1 MFRKFLFASPFTLVP
16 ALCFGLDAPP
26 TIQFE
31 RTYDFGVNEFA
42 IDLTATE
49 SGFVI
54 RGRADTIEAPAVYEQ
69 LELQLSLQGDVLDS
83 QRSPLPT
90 YEGIYQ
96 GTVALTLEDGSSIV
110 TGLTDDNLYNVA
122 LARYFA
128 DGQRDWYQTYDP
140 DGWGR
145 PQSCQLLAD
154 GGFLVLGTVY
164 GVGGDI
170 NYKEDVMLLR
180 TDNSGNQVWL
190 KNYGEPG
197 LAVDRGVA
205 AIPTPTGFV
214 VIASSPNVVA
224 SVYDAVAIV
233 INQDGTLAQV
243 NSIGNETEVPEIPLF
258 ARVTGAGTVMV
269 VGQAGYY
276 YSDGSYRDNYPF
288 LVEVAAD
295 GGVLWYRSYRDGD
308 DNVITHVTP
317 VAFIRTGDGG
327 NLVAGYSSI
336 FEEHSPVEVY
346 LTKYDRLG
354 EPVWRQT
361 LASAASVYRLIT
373 TPQGGYAVLGS
384 VAYDGPSY
392 DIFLAALNPDGK
404 LFIRGDSNGDG
415 TLDIS
420 DPIRTLS
427 YLFAGGVSIACL
439 DAADANDDGAV
450 DISDAIHSLSYL
462 FTGGK
467 DIPPP
472 TIMSGMDPTTDQLGC
487 GLYQSTR

>member
-42 IDLTATE
+42 TDLTATE

-54 RGRADTIEAPAVYEQ
+54 RGRADTIEAPRVYEQ
-69 LELQLSLQGDVLDS
+69 LEVQLNPQGDVLDS
-83 QRSPLPT
+83 QRTPT
-90 YEGIYQ
+90 PVYEDMYG
-96 GTVALTLEDGSSIV
+96 GAVALELDNGSTIVIGRTADGV
-110 TGLTDDNLYNVA
+110 RVA
-122 LARYFA
+122 LAKYS
-128 DGQRDWYQTYDP
+128 GNGIRDWFHEYDP
-140 DGWGR
+140 GGWGL

-190 KNYGEPG
+190 KSYGEPG
-197 LAVDRGVA
+197 SAADRGVA

-214 VIASSPNVVA
+214 VIASSPSEVA
-224 SVYDAVAIV
+224 FVNDAVAMV
-233 INQDGTLAQV
+233 INQDGTLAQAK
-243 NSIGNETEVPEIPLF
+243 SIGNETEVPETPLF
-258 ARVTGAGTVMV
+258 ASVTGAGTVMV

-276 YSDGSYRDNYPF
+276 YSDGSYQDNYPF

-295 GGVLWYRSYRDGD
+295 GGVLWYRSYKDGD

-317 VAFIRTGDGG
+317 TTLIRTGDGG

-336 FEEHSPVEVY
+336 FEEHSPAEVY

-354 EPVWRQT
+354 EQVWRQT
-361 LASAASVYRLIT
+361 LTSAASVHRLIA

-384 VAYDGPSY
+384 VANDGPSY
-392 DIFLAALNPDGK
+392 DIFVALLNPDGK
-404 LFIRGDSNGDG
+404 LFVRGDCNGDG

-427 YLFAGGVSIACL
+427 YLFAGGVYIACL
-439 DAADANDDGAV
+439 DAADANDDGRV